1 MSGLFLPRLT
11 LAAILLVAAGACH
24 DSLPTALTE
33 SRDGGPSATALSFAD
48 ALSTA
53 VTVPSP
59 LVTVDAAGTSLEFW
73 PYTGADLQ
81 GSQRDPM
88 NLLFPGVDVR
98 SVRTALMLLDGDR
111 TGFGPLAVFDCT
123 WKDAMGAHQTAYG
136 GGARWEGS
144 AVQLECG
151 DYGPVRF
158 HLRLFQLGDWTVGGA
173 HFEVQIPGTNEHEV
187 LSWEVAEALV
197 AADVIRAGVLAEAP
211 SLTQAITDAPT
222 YRSINPLVYN
232 GLPLALKDLTGGP
245 LEPVA
250 EPVPLGNDGRA
261 TVLAFTG
268 PVEGQRAVSRREFV
282 LEFDQVIPKPFCVQ
296 GPGEY
301 LAVQGPIR
309 FSQQVVEA
317 RNGNLRS
324 KFQARGRLS
333 LTPVNP
339 LTGKPVGEPMEAQV
353 LEQHRSVVTDHV
365 TLTSS
370 LQMQMILPISDAGGG
385 RLMATLEVGPGSS
398 DHGRVALSCGG

>member
-1 MSGLFLPRLT
+1 MSGPFLPRLT
-11 LAAILLVAAGACH
+11 LAAILMVSASACH
-24 DSLPTALTE
+24 DSLPTTPTE

-48 ALSTA
+48 ASSTA

-59 LVTVDAAGTSLEFW
+59 LVTVDAAGGSLEFW
-73 PYTGADLQ
+73 PYTGADLH
-81 GSQRDPM
+81 GSPKDPM

-98 SVRTALMLLDGDR
+98 SVRAALMLLDGDR
-111 TGFGPLAVFDCT
+111 TAFGPLAGFNCT

-136 GGARWEGS
+136 GGAGWEGS

-158 HLRLFQLGDWTVGGA
+158 HVRLFQLGEWTVGGA

-187 LSWEVAEALV
+187 LSWEVAESLV
-197 AADVIRAGVLAEAP
+197 AADVVRAGVLAQAP

-222 YRSINPLVYN
+222 YRAINPLVYN
-232 GLPLALKDLTGGP
+232 GLPTALKGLTGGP
-245 LEPVA
+245 LGSVS

-261 TVLAFTG
+261 SVLAFAG

-301 LAVQGPIR
+301 LAVRGPIH
-309 FSQQVVEA
+309 FSQQVVVA
-317 RNGNLRS
+317 GNGNLRS

-339 LTGKPVGEPMEAQV
+339 FTGQPVGAPMEAQV
-353 LEQHRSVVTDHV
+353 LEQHRSVLTDEV
-365 TLTSS
+365 ALTSS
-370 LQMQMILPISDAGGG
+370 LQLQMILPLNHAGGG

-398 DHGRVALSCGG
+398 DHGRIALSCGG